1 MFTDKELETT
11 LNCIERKKKEIL
23 NSKGGS
29 DCEYVRNLQTLIK
42 LENAA
47 NQSLHPTANGG

>member
-29 DCEYVRNLQTLIK
+29 DFEYVRNLQTLIK